1 MKKLTEK
8 PVIRFTFNKSARLS
22 SRKDIKELFEK
33 GSSFFLFPFKVL
45 YLEDQKENN
54 PSHQILISVPKRHHK
69 TAVNRNR
76 IKRLIREAY
85 RLNQHILSEVSD
97 KKLLIAYIYVSGDV
111 LQYKEVESKLKKV
124 LIRLKNIV
132 QGEESSKP

>member
-1 MKKLTEK
+1 MTEK
-8 PVIRFTFNKSARLS
+8 PVIRFTFKKSARLS
-22 SRKDIKELFEK
+22 RRKDIKELFEK

-45 YLEDQKENN
+45 YLEDSQDGISAN
-54 PSHQILISVPKRHHK
+54 QVLISVPKKHQK

-85 RLNQHILSEVSD
+85 RLNQHILAEVTD

-111 LQYKEVESKLKKV
+111 LEYKEVEIKLKKV
-124 LIRLKNIV
+124 LVRLKNII
-132 QGEESSKP
+132 QGKISSNT

>member
-1 MKKLTEK
+1 MTEK

-33 GSSFFLFPFKVL
+33 GSSFFIYPFKVL
-45 YLEDQKENN
+45 YLEDLQERISSN
-54 PSHQILISVPKRHHK
+54 QVLISVPKKHQK

-85 RLNQHILSEVSD
+85 RLNRHILSEVSD
-97 KKLLIAYIYVSGDV
+97 KKLWIAYIYVSGDV
-111 LQYKEVESKLKKV
+111 LEYKEVETKLKKV
-124 LIRLKNIV
+124 LVRLKNMASGNI
-132 QGEESSKP
+132 SSNT

>member
-1 MKKLTEK
+1 LTEK

-45 YLEDQKENN
+45 YLEDQQENN
-54 PSHQILISVPKRHHK
+54 PSNQVLISVPKRHHK
-69 TAVNRNR
+69 TAVKRNR

-132 QGEESSKP
+132 QGKEPSKP

>member
-1 MKKLTEK
+1 M
-8 PVIRFTFNKSARLS
+8 RFTFNKSARLS

-45 YLEDQKENN
+45 YLEDPQQ
-54 PSHQILISVPKRHHK
+54 SSSTHQVLISVPKKNHK
-69 TAVNRNR
+69 SAVKRNR

-85 RLNQHILSEVSD
+85 RLNQHIISEVSE

-111 LQYKEVESKLKKV
+111 LPYKEVETKLKKV

-132 QGEESSKP
+132 QGKESSKPE